1 MSFRDV
7 VVLLPGITGSV
18 LANEQKQ
25 ELWSPS
31 AGSVWRAIT
40 SIGGS
45 IKGLELDQGGDPGGV
60 TATRLIPDITIVPR
74 FMKIDGYTR
83 IETYLI
89 AQLGLERGKNY
100 FPFPYDWRLDNR
112 VNAKRL
118 ESQAMTWLKDWR
130 ERHGGP
136 SDARL
141 ILVGHSMGGLVSRYF
156 LECLGGWEHTRTLIT
171 LGTPHR
177 GSFNAVD
184 FLVNGMKK
192 GVGPWGLDLSPLLRS
207 CPSVYQLLPT
217 YPCIDNGGKD
227 MVRVAAAA
235 EAGELPQVNP
245 TWAAEARQFHT
256 EIEEAQTANAK
267 TSAYL
272 ERGYKLIPVVG
283 IEQPT
288 YQSVTTNT
296 GKVELLRSY
305 DGSDMGGDGTVP
317 RVSGTPLELSDAER
331 EIYAAE
337 MHGSLQN
344 ADGALANLKGVLTRR
359 DVDLK
364 RFRDELPISLTL
376 DLDDVVLA
384 GEPLA
389 VRVRAS
395 DGNRPVTARL
405 THMGN
410 NTEVLE
416 VLGRSRH
423 PGWQESELDL
433 EPGVW
438 KVRVEAEGAS
448 PVTELVVVASTP

>member
-18 LANEQKQ
+18 LANDKDQ

-31 AGSVWRAIT
+31 AGSVWRVIT
-40 SIGGS
+40 SVGGS
-45 IKGLELDQGGDPGGV
+45 IKGLELDNGGDPGGV

-74 FMKIDGYTR
+74 FMKIEGYTR
-83 IETYLI
+83 IEKYLI

-118 ESQAMTWLKDWR
+118 ESQAMTWLNDWR

-136 SDARL
+136 RDASL

-156 LECLGGWEHTRTLIT
+156 LECLGGWAHTRTLIT

-177 GSFNAVD
+177 GSLNAVD

-192 GVGPWGLDLSPLLRS
+192 GVGPFGLDLSPLLRS
-207 CPSVYQLLPT
+207 YPSVYQLLPI
-217 YPCIDNGGKD
+217 YPCIDSGRGE

-235 EAGELPQVNP
+235 EAGALPQVNVK
-245 TWAAEARQFHT
+245 WAADARQFHT

-288 YQSVTTNT
+288 YQSVKTSMGNI
-296 GKVELLRSY
+296 ELLRSY
-305 DGSDMGGDGTVP
+305 NGKDMGGDGTVP
-317 RVSGTPLELSDAER
+317 RVSGTPLELSTDER

-344 ADGALANLKGVLTRR
+344 ADGALANLKGVLTRP
-359 DVDLK
+359 DIDLG
-364 RFRDELPISLTL
+364 RFRVELPISLTL

-384 GEPLA
+384 GEPLT

-395 DGNRPVTARL
+395 EGNPPVTARL
-405 THMGN
+405 THMATK
-410 NTEVLE
+410 TEVLE

-423 PGWQESELDL
+423 AGWQESELDL

-448 PVTELVVVASTP
+448 PVTDLAVVASTS

>member
-1 MSFRDV
+1 MSFSDV

-18 LANEQKQ
+18 LANDKGQ

-31 AGSVWRAIT
+31 AGSIWRAI
-40 SIGGS
+40 SSAGGS
-45 IKGLELDQGGDPGGV
+45 VTNLVLDAGGDPGGV
-60 TATRLIPDITIVPR
+60 TAPRLIPDVTIVPR

-83 IETYLI
+83 IEQYLI

-118 ESQAMTWLKDWR
+118 ESQALSWLKQWR

-177 GSFNAVD
+177 GALNAVD
-184 FLVNGMKK
+184 FLVHGMKR
-192 GVGPWGLDLSPLLRS
+192 GIGPFGLDLSPMLRS
-207 CPSVYQLLPT
+207 YPSVYQLLPI
-217 YPCIDNGGKD
+217 YPCIDNGGRK
-227 MVRVAAAA
+227 MLRVADAAT
-235 EAGELPQVNP
+235 AGALPMVDPQR
-245 TWAAEARQFHT
+245 AADARTFHQ
-256 EIEEAQTANAK
+256 EIEDAQTANAK
-267 TSAYL
+267 TSAYV
-272 ERGYKLIPVVG
+272 ERGYTLLPVVG

-288 YQSVTTNT
+288 FQSVKSSA
-296 GKVELLRSY
+296 GKADLLRSY
-305 DGSDMGGDGTVP
+305 DGQDMGGDGTVP
-317 RVSGTPLELSDAER
+317 RVSGTPLELSDSER

-344 ADGALANLKGVLTRR
+344 ADGALVNLKGVLTRR
-359 DVDLK
+359 NINLG
-364 RFRDELPISLTL
+364 RFRAELPTALTL

-384 GEPLA
+384 GEPLT

-395 DGNRPVTARL
+395 EGNPAVTAHL
-405 THMGN
+405 THMGT
-410 NTEVLE
+410 NTELHE
-416 VLGRSRH
+416 VLGRSRE
-423 PGWQESELDL
+423 PGWQQAELDL

-448 PVTELVVVASTP
+448 PVTDLAVVAES

>member
-1 MSFRDV
+1 MSFSDV

-18 LANEQKQ
+18 LANDKGQ

-31 AGSVWRAIT
+31 AGSIWRAIR
-40 SIGGS
+40 SAGGS
-45 IKGLELDQGGDPGGV
+45 VTNLVLGTGGDPGGV
-60 TATRLIPDITIVPR
+60 TAPRLIPDITIVPG

-83 IETYLI
+83 IEEYLI

-112 VNAKRL
+112 LNARRL
-118 ESQAMTWLKDWR
+118 ESEALSWLKQWR

-177 GSFNAVD
+177 GSLNAVD
-184 FLVNGMKK
+184 FLVHGMKR
-192 GVGPWGLDLSPLLRS
+192 GIGPFGLDLSPMLRS
-207 CPSVYQLLPT
+207 YPSVYQLLPI
-217 YPCIDNGGKD
+217 YPCVDNGGREMLRIAD
-227 MVRVAAAA
+227 AATAGALPMVDPQRAAD
-235 EAGELPQVNP
+235 
-245 TWAAEARQFHT
+245 ARKFHQ
-256 EIEEAQTANAK
+256 EIEDAQTANAK
-267 TSAYL
+267 TSAYV
-272 ERGYKLIPVVG
+272 ERGYTLLPVVG

-288 YQSVTTNT
+288 LQSVKSSA
-296 GKVELLRSY
+296 GAVDLLRSY
-305 DGSDMGGDGTVP
+305 DGQDMGGDGTVP
-317 RVSGTPLELSDAER
+317 RVSGTPLELSDSER

-359 DVDLK
+359 NINLG
-364 RFRDELPISLTL
+364 RFRAELPTALTL
-376 DLDDVVLA
+376 DLDDVVPA
-384 GEPLA
+384 GEPLT

-395 DGNRPVTARL
+395 EGNPTVTAHL

-410 NTEVLE
+410 HTELHE
-416 VLGRSRH
+416 VLGRSRE
-423 PGWQESELDL
+423 PGWQQVELDL

-448 PVTELVVVASTP
+448 PVTDLAVVAES